1 MWIGLPGRKCLRS
14 GAAAVGVP
22 KMSVMEG
29 KKGGG
34 PSGSDGFVFSKR
46 TARLVSPVF
55 FFFFFFWS
63 LAAAAAPV
71 FIVIK
76 NKYETP
82 GFCFGNVLF
91 IFNY

>member
-55 FFFFFFWS
+55 FFFFFFGAWQQQQPPFLS
-63 LAAAAAPV
+63 
-71 FIVIK
+71 
-76 NKYETP
+76 
-82 GFCFGNVLF
+82 
-91 IFNY
+91 

>member
-55 FFFFFFWS
+55 FFFFFFLELGS
-63 LAAAAAPV
+63 SSSPR
-71 FIVIK
+71 FYRDQK
-76 NKYETP
+76 
-82 GFCFGNVLF
+82 
-91 IFNY
+91 